1 MAFNHRNLQHY
12 YISAIITI
20 HKNACSQARQGKD
33 VSIAISQRVPFPPPG
48 VDPIQEQPPPTTTNQ
63 PRERPRNQREQP
75 TEKNGSIFFETAG
88 VGGPVQICVHS
99 LFASKNQPYQVGL
112 EVTEQKDLSQE
123 QSDLIDTDANVAANA
138 KARALQNEITDTV
151 LVHLSAFS
159 KEMIRAENLVRTILA
174 SADVVKREETDFY
187 EHSQKMQ
194 ASVSFWPMCQFVMLL
209 VAAFLQ
215 VRHILQWMKGHH
227 IV

>member
-1 MAFNHRNLQHY
+1 M
-12 YISAIITI
+12 
-20 HKNACSQARQGKD
+20 
-33 VSIAISQRVPFPPPG
+33 
-48 VDPIQEQPPPTTTNQ
+48 
-63 PRERPRNQREQP
+63 
-75 TEKNGSIFFETAG
+75 
-88 VGGPVQICVHS
+88 GGPVQICVHS
-99 LFASKNQPYQVGL
+99 LFANKNGPYQIGL

-123 QSDLIDTDANVAANA
+123 RSDLIESLNAAEA
-138 KARALQNEITDTV
+138 KARALQNEVTDTV

-174 SADVVKREETDFY
+174 SADVVKKEETEFY

-194 ASVSFWPMCQFVMLL
+194 RSVRFWPMMQLACLL

-215 VRHILQWMKGHH
+215 VRHILEWMKIHH